1 MARVQDTTSI
11 KWNRWVHFTRLQLH
25 CIFWNLAD
33 TVNFSCLNFLPCT
46 WVWSLIRVM
55 EHEVK
60 LLHLHGRHVFT
71 APYHLPAACHHFTS
85 HFLLRH
91 RFLFFPPLAAA
102 HFDST
107 QRRKYQTNI
116 KQKAAIR
123 LPPRCSSAA
132 PILKR
137 GKKYWLDGEAVWVP
151 RLFVIVEHG
160 HPHQS
165 SHNPHHFHT
174 PHS

>member
-1 MARVQDTTSI
+1 MSTFQTVATA
-11 KWNRWVHFTRLQLH
+11 LH
-25 CIFWNLAD
+25 ILKPGRYSQF
-33 TVNFSCLNFLPCT
+33 FMPKFLPCT

-60 LLHLHGRHVFT
+60 LLHLHSRHVFT
-71 APYHLPAACHHFTS
+71 APYHLRAVRHHFTS

-91 RFLFFPPLAAA
+91 RFLNFPSLFPPLAAA
-102 HFDST
+102 HFDSI
-107 QRRKYQTNI
+107 QHKKYQTNI

-137 GKKYWLDGEAVWVP
+137 EKKILTQRGGCVSAKTLCDSRAWAP
-151 RLFVIVEHG
+151 
-160 HPHQS
+160 
-165 SHNPHHFHT
+165 T
-174 PHS
+174 PVFP